1 MPTKIADAYV
11 QIHGKGGNLK
21 NEIEQSLGGAGESAG
36 KSAGNK
42 FLGGIKGAMKV
53 GAAAVGTASAAVF
66 AGVTKIT
73 KDAIG
78 AFAEYEQLQGGAELM
93 FGEGYDYIAE
103 HAKNAYETVQ
113 MSQNDYLQQVNGF
126 AVGLKTALGG
136 NEEEA
141 AKLADRI
148 VTAEADIVSA
158 TGNSTEAVQ
167 NAFNGVMKGNYT
179 MLDNLGLGITA
190 TKEGMQQ
197 VIDSVNEHNA
207 AIGKATNYTMDNV
220 ADVQNALIDYVEMQ
234 GMAGYAAEEGAQ
246 TIQGSVA
253 AMKGAWDNLLV
264 GLADDSADITQLV
277 QNLMDT
283 IFGKNGEGGVLNN
296 IIPVV
301 EQVVNTLV
309 DNLPAMLDQLMPV
322 IANLLTKIVSM
333 IIEHL
338 PDILAC
344 GVQIVVALATG
355 ILQSVAK
362 IAAPIFEVVKGAAK
376 AVKDKVSSMVAAGR
390 ELVTGIFKGI
400 KEKTDWIKTKIK
412 EWVGKVTDF
421 VKGLFKIGSP
431 SKLWAD
437 EIGQWLPAGAAEG
450 VLDNAN
456 SLYSAVDDISA
467 NANKR
472 FQIGANINGSMA
484 RMRVATA
491 GSSYTGANL
500 DGVRSDISRLE
511 KAISSMQVVLSSGAL
526 VGGIATDMDNALG
539 NMQLRQ
545 RRSVVV

>member
-1 MPTKIADAYV
+1 MPKIGDAYV
-11 QIHGKGGNLK
+11 QIHAKAEGITD
-21 NEIEQSLGGAGESAG
+21 EVEEVLGGAGDSAG

-42 FLGGIKGAMKV
+42 FLGGVKGALKV

-73 KDAIG
+73 KEALE
-78 AFAEYEQLQGGAELM
+78 AFSEYEQLQGGAELM

-113 MSQNDYLQQVNGF
+113 MSQNDYLTQVNGF

-136 NEEEA
+136 NEVEA

-167 NAFNGVMKGNYT
+167 NAFNGVMKGNYS
-179 MLDNLGLGITA
+179 MLDNLGLGINA

-207 AIGKATNYTMDNV
+207 AIGKASNYTMDNV

-246 TIQGSVA
+246 TIQGSLA
-253 AMKGAWDNLLV
+253 SMKGAWDNLLV
-264 GLADDSADITQLV
+264 GLADDSADVQQLV

-301 EQVVNTLV
+301 EQVVTTLV
-309 DNLPAMLDQLMPV
+309 DNLPGMLDQLMPV

-338 PDILAC
+338 PEILAC
-344 GVQIVVALATG
+344 GVQLVVALAKG

-362 IAAPIFEVVKGAAK
+362 VAAPVFEVVKGAAR
-376 AVKDKVSSMVAAGR
+376 AVKDKASEMIAAGK
-390 ELVTGIFKGI
+390 ELVSGIFKGI
-400 KEKTDWIKTKIK
+400 KAKTDWIKNQIK
-412 EWVGKVTDF
+412 AWVGNVTDF
-421 VKGLFKIGSP
+421 VKKIFKIGSP

-450 VLDNAN
+450 VLNNAN
-456 SLYSAVDDISA
+456 SLYSAVDDISS

-472 FQIGANINGSMA
+472 FQIGASINGGMY
-484 RMRVATA
+484 RMRTATA
-491 GSSYTGANL
+491 GSGVTGTNL
-500 DGVRSDISRLE
+500 SGVRDDIGRLE
-511 KAISSMQVVLSSGAL
+511 KAIGSMQVVLSSGAL
-526 VGGIATDMDNALG
+526 VGGIATDMDLALG
-539 NMQLRQ
+539 AKQQLKKRG
-545 RRSVVV
+545 VVA

>member
-1 MPTKIADAYV
+1 MPKIGDAYV
-11 QIHGKGGNLK
+11 QIHAKAEGIS
-21 NEIEQSLGGAGESAG
+21 NEVEQVLGGAGESAG
-36 KSAGNK
+36 RGAGNK
-42 FLGGIKGAMKV
+42 FIGGVKTALGI

-220 ADVQNALIDYVEMQ
+220 ADVQNALIDYVDMQ

-246 TIQGSVA
+246 TIQGSVS

-301 EQVVNTLV
+301 EQVINTLI
-309 DNLPAMLDQLMPV
+309 DNLPAMLDNIMPV
-322 IANLLTKIVSM
+322 LTQLIEKIVSF

-338 PDILAC
+338 PEILEC
-344 GVQIVVALATG
+344 GIQIVVAIAKG
-355 ILQSVAK
+355 IGQAVAK
-362 IAAPIFEVVKGAAK
+362 VAAPIWEVVKGAAQ
-376 AVKDKVSSMVAAGR
+376 AVKDKVDSMVSAGK

-400 KEKTDWIKTKIK
+400 KEKTDWIKNKIK
-412 EWVGKVTDF
+412 SWIGNVTDF
-421 VKGLFKIGSP
+421 VKSIFKIGSP

-472 FQIGANINGSMA
+472 FQIGASINGGMY
-484 RMRVATA
+484 RMRTATA
-491 GSSYTGANL
+491 GSGVTGTNL
-500 DGVRSDISRLE
+500 NGVRSDISRLE
-511 KAISSMQVVLSSGAL
+511 KAIGSMQVVLSSGAL
-526 VGGIATDMDNALG
+526 VGGIATDMDLALG
-539 NMQLRQ
+539 AKQQLKKRG
-545 RRSVVV
+545 VVA